1 MKIDNKGRVTI
12 PGSFL
17 KANGLERGKCSVVV
31 IPNGNSSEAIFRF
44 IRDEEKTHGKS

>member
-12 PGSFL
+12 PGNFL